1 MTFEPLKMAKQ
12 KHNNKTK
19 GGKKRNTVNKINFVI
34 ETTNQKK
41 KIVGITT
48 HTLSPILVC
57 LIQWKYPTCCTMYI
71 TQHIYLIT
79 PKQPHT
85 TWWMDKTALTKD
97 ASTSIQHFFY
107 NPPPPPPP
115 PLTHTHT
122 HTHTQLLTSH
132 LNRLKPNQLKSNSK
146 LF

>member
-1 MTFEPLKMAKQ
+1 MIIFICPITFEPLKMAKQ

-19 GGKKRNTVNKINFVI
+19 GGKKRNTVNKINFVM

-71 TQHIYLIT
+71 TKHIYLIT

-85 TWWMDKTALTKD
+85 T
-97 ASTSIQHFFY
+97 
-107 NPPPPPPP
+107 
-115 PLTHTHT
+115 
-122 HTHTQLLTSH
+122 
-132 LNRLKPNQLKSNSK
+132 
-146 LF
+146 

>member
-1 MTFEPLKMAKQ
+1 MAKQ

-19 GGKKRNTVNKINFVI
+19 GGKKRNTVNKTTNFVI
-34 ETTNQKK
+34 ETTNRKK

-48 HTLSPILVC
+48 HTLSPVLVC

-85 TWWMDKTALTKD
+85 T
-97 ASTSIQHFFY
+97 
-107 NPPPPPPP
+107 
-115 PLTHTHT
+115 
-122 HTHTQLLTSH
+122 
-132 LNRLKPNQLKSNSK
+132 
-146 LF
+146 